1 MVVAR
6 IAKFYFKIGK
16 REEGFSELDLIPNK
30 HVRSAKGFQGF
41 VSLFSCD
48 QDNVAIILTIWEDEE
63 SYLGS
68 KELFSSAVNRVMPL
82 LEKQPDVEYCRVDS
96 VNLVN
101 TLSSL

>member
-1 MVVAR
+1 MR
-6 IAKFYFKIGK
+6 G
-16 REEGFSELDLIPNK
+16 
-30 HVRSAKGFQGF
+30 AKGFQGF

-68 KELFSSAVNRVMPL
+68 KELFSSAVNRVMPF
-82 LEKQPDVEYCRVDS
+82 LERQPDVEYCRVDS

-101 TLSSL
+101 TLSSF

>member
-6 IAKFYFKIGK
+6 IARFYFKVGK
-16 REEGFSELDLIPNK
+16 REEGFSELDLILNK
-30 HVRSAKGFQGF
+30 HVRSAKGFQGY

-48 QDNVAIILTIWEDEE
+48 QENVAIILTIWEDDE

-68 KELFSSAVNRVMPL
+68 TELFSSAVNKVMPL
-82 LEKQPDVEYCRVDS
+82 LERQPDVEYCRVDS

-101 TLSSL
+101 SLSSP